1 MGLGNESLIDPVGVV
16 RRRLMLI
23 RDKAMIAPTPPHP
36 HFQTRALFGMY
47 TRKAFAIHSAQQ
59 HRTTIIGSHPRCNT
73 FIGDRIYV
81 VTSLICKLMAYNV
94 EYIFAVIPF
103 PRIEHIPSDQLIGE
117 IRCEEAVSSYLAS
130 MRAFKHFVEF
140 ENASLVMV
148 YYGLEVRAGISLTS
162 GLVWDINVEP
172 KMGTNACRM
181 A

>member
-1 MGLGNESLIDPVGVV
+1 MGLGNESLIDPAGVV

-23 RDKAMIAPTPPHP
+23 RDKAMIAPTPPTPISHP
-36 HFQTRALFGMY
+36 LKSIQTRALFGMY
-47 TRKAFAIHSAQQ
+47 TRKAFAIHSAQR
-59 HRTTIIGSHPRCNT
+59 HRTTINGSHPRCNT

-81 VTSLICKLMAYNV
+81 VTNLICKLMAYNV

-140 ENASLVMV
+140 ENAC
-148 YYGLEVRAGISLTS
+148 G
-162 GLVWDINVEP
+162 
-172 KMGTNACRM
+172 
-181 A
+181 